1 MISKGLKA
9 GDIFTD
15 NGRKYKVLSVNPDG
29 TYVSSYIGEEEKVA
43 KYIETSEQNEESEDS
58 TDHNK
63 ESQESDEKKY
73 TKTQIKR
80 MKKDE
85 LDRLCDEYGI
95 DAEET
100 DAKREA
106 LINKLGV

>member
-1 MISKGLKA
+1 M
-9 GDIFTD
+9 
-15 NGRKYKVLSVNPDG
+15 
-29 TYVSSYIGEEEKVA
+29 
-43 KYIETSEQNEESEDS
+43 
-58 TDHNK
+58 
-63 ESQESDEKKY
+63 
-73 TKTQIKR
+73 IKR

>member
-29 TYVSSYIGEEEKVA
+29 TYVSSYIGEEEKVT
-43 KYIETSEQNEESEDS
+43 KYIETSEQNVESEES
-58 TDHNK
+58 TDQNE
-63 ESQESDEKKY
+63 ESQEKKY
-73 TKTQIKR
+73 TKTMIKR
-80 MKKDE
+80 MKKEE
-85 LDRLCDEYGI
+85 LDLLCAEHGI

-106 LINKLGV
+106 LIEKLGV

>member
-29 TYVSSYIGEEEKVA
+29 TYVSSYVGEEEKLKNDVVSSEQNVA
-43 KYIETSEQNEESEDS
+43 SEESPEQNEES
-58 TDHNK
+58 H
-63 ESQESDEKKY
+63 ESEEKKY
-73 TKTQIKR
+73 TKTQIRR
-80 MKKDE
+80 MKKEE
-85 LDRLCDEYGI
+85 LDLLCAEYGI
-95 DAEET
+95 DVEET

-106 LINKLGV
+106 LIEKLGV

>member
-15 NGRKYKVLSVNPDG
+15 HGRKYKVLSVNSDG
-29 TYVSSYIGEEEKVA
+29 TYVSSYIGEEEKVT
-43 KYIETSEQNEESEDS
+43 KYIETSEQNVESEES
-58 TDHNK
+58 TDQNE
-63 ESQESDEKKY
+63 ESLEKKY
-73 TKTQIKR
+73 KKTQIRR
-80 MKKDE
+80 MKKEE
-85 LDRLCDEYGI
+85 LDLLCEEYGI

>member
-15 NGRKYKVLSVNPDG
+15 HGRKYKVLSVNSDG
-29 TYVSSYIGEEEKVA
+29 TYVSSYIGEEEKVT
-43 KYIETSEQNEESEDS
+43 KYIETSEQNEESEES
-58 TDHNK
+58 TDQNE
-63 ESQESDEKKY
+63 ESLEKKY
-73 TKTQIKR
+73 TKTQIRR
-80 MKKDE
+80 MKKEE
-85 LDRLCDEYGI
+85 LDLLCEEYGI

-106 LINKLGV
+106 LIEKLGV

>member
-29 TYVSSYIGEEEKVA
+29 TYVSSYIGEEEKVT
-43 KYIETSEQNEESEDS
+43 KHIKTSEQNVESEES
-58 TDHNK
+58 TDQNE
-63 ESQESDEKKY
+63 ESQEKKY
-73 TKTQIKR
+73 TKTQIRR
-80 MKKDE
+80 MKKEE
-85 LDRLCDEYGI
+85 LDLLCAEYGI
-95 DAEET
+95 DVEET

-106 LINKLGV
+106 LIEKLGV

>member
-15 NGRKYKVLSVNPDG
+15 HGRKYKVLSVNSDG
-29 TYVSSYIGEEEKVA
+29 TYVSSYIGEEEKVT
-43 KYIETSEQNEESEDS
+43 KYIETSEQNVESEES
-58 TDHNK
+58 TDQNE
-63 ESQESDEKKY
+63 ESQEKKY
-73 TKTQIKR
+73 TKTQIRR
-80 MKKDE
+80 MKKEE
-85 LDRLCDEYGI
+85 LDLICEEYGI

-106 LINKLGV
+106 LIEKLGV

>member
-15 NGRKYKVLSVNPDG
+15 HGRKYKVLSVNSDG
-29 TYVSSYIGEEEKVA
+29 TYVSSYIGEEEKVT
-43 KYIETSEQNEESEDS
+43 KYIETSEQNVESEES
-58 TDHNK
+58 TDQNE
-63 ESQESDEKKY
+63 ESQEKKY

-85 LDRLCDEYGI
+85 LDLLCEEYGI

-106 LINKLGV
+106 LIEKLGV

>member
-15 NGRKYKVLSVNPDG
+15 HGRKYKVLSVNSDG
-29 TYVSSYIGEEEKVA
+29 TYVSSYIGKEEKLTNNEEA
-43 KYIETSEQNEESEDS
+43 SEQNEESEEV
-58 TDHNK
+58 TDQNE
-63 ESQESDEKKY
+63 ESQEKKY
-73 TKTQIKR
+73 TKTQIRR
-80 MKKDE
+80 MKKEE
-85 LDRLCDEYGI
+85 LDLLCEEYGI

-106 LINKLGV
+106 LIEKLGV

>member
-15 NGRKYKVLSVNPDG
+15 HGRKYKVLSVNSDG
-29 TYVSSYIGEEEKVA
+29 TYVSSYIGEEEKLT
-43 KYIETSEQNEESEDS
+43 KYIETSEQNVESEES
-58 TDHNK
+58 TDQNE
-63 ESQESDEKKY
+63 ESLEKKY
-73 TKTQIKR
+73 TKTQIRR
-80 MKKDE
+80 MKKEE
-85 LDRLCDEYGI
+85 LDLLCAEYGI

-106 LINKLGV
+106 LIEKLGV

>member
-15 NGRKYKVLSVNPDG
+15 HGRKYKVLSVNSDG
-29 TYVSSYIGEEEKVA
+29 TYVSSYVGKEEKLTNNEEA
-43 KYIETSEQNEESEDS
+43 SEQNEESEEV
-58 TDHNK
+58 TDQNE
-63 ESQESDEKKY
+63 ESLEKKY

-106 LINKLGV
+106 LIEKLGV

>member
-15 NGRKYKVLSVNPDG
+15 HGRKYKVLSVNSDG
-29 TYVSSYIGEEEKVA
+29 TYVSSYIGEEEKVT
-43 KYIETSEQNEESEDS
+43 KYIETSEQNVESEES
-58 TDHNK
+58 TDQNE
-63 ESQESDEKKY
+63 ESQEKKY

-80 MKKDE
+80 MKKEE
-85 LDRLCDEYGI
+85 LDLLCAEYGI
-95 DAEET
+95 DVEET

-106 LINKLGV
+106 LIEKLGV

>member
-15 NGRKYKVLSVNPDG
+15 HGRKYKVLSVNSDG
-29 TYVSSYIGEEEKVA
+29 TYVSSYIGEEEKVT
-43 KYIETSEQNEESEDS
+43 KYIENSEQNVESEESTDQNEESL
-58 TDHNK
+58 
-63 ESQESDEKKY
+63 EKKY
-73 TKTQIKR
+73 TKTQIRR
-80 MKKDE
+80 MKKEE
-85 LDRLCDEYGI
+85 LDLLCEEYGI

-106 LINKLGV
+106 LIEKLGV

>member
-15 NGRKYKVLSVNPDG
+15 HGRKYKVLSVNSDG
-29 TYVSSYIGEEEKVA
+29 TYVSSYVGKEEKLTNNEEA
-43 KYIETSEQNEESEDS
+43 SEQNEESEEV
-58 TDHNK
+58 TDQNE
-63 ESQESDEKKY
+63 ESLEKKY
-73 TKTQIKR
+73 TKTQIRR
-80 MKKDE
+80 MKKEE
-85 LDRLCDEYGI
+85 LDLLCAEYGI
-95 DAEET
+95 DVEET

>member
-15 NGRKYKVLSVNPDG
+15 HGRKYKVLSVNPDG
-29 TYVSSYIGEEEKVA
+29 TYVSSYIGEEEKVT
-43 KYIETSEQNEESEDS
+43 KYIETSEQNVESEES
-58 TDHNK
+58 TDQNE
-63 ESQESDEKKY
+63 ESQEKKY
-73 TKTQIKR
+73 TKTQIRR
-80 MKKDE
+80 MKKEE
-85 LDRLCDEYGI
+85 LDLLCEEYGI

-106 LINKLGV
+106 LIEKLGV